1 MSLDYKNNDA
11 QRSLDKQQILD
22 WQRGWQ
28 VINPSNG
35 DLLVTA
41 GAGNFDYDIADGDVN
56 AGGTTVSVSGE
67 SVDFTNDID
76 ANDDQIAVIYIDSS
90 GNAQKEIGPK
100 GTRDP
105 SGDDIRST
113 HTPAA
118 PSMHSTNGVVLA
130 EVLLPAGASSIGST
144 ELRDRRL
151 PAELILDT
159 LTTDV
164 ADINKMAAVASLGT
178 DQTIGTGSVTQV
190 NLDSQELED
199 NSDTV
204 EVDTAN
210 NKLIIKRSGL
220 YLIKAS
226 LTFQGSAN
234 WSLGDAV
241 QVQIKTGA
249 GTESTARIPHTGAN
263 ERTTLPQV
271 WALFRESSPNTDVLL
286 EAFHNRGGNETVG
299 NTGTKETKLSVTKVG

>member
-1 MSLDYKNNDA
+1 MALDYKNNDA

-28 VINPSNG
+28 VINPANG

-159 LTTDV
+159 LTTEQADIADLGNDGSAISLSDVLDV
-164 ADINKMAAVASLGT
+164 AGELIRDT
-178 DQTIGTGSVTQV
+178 TQTTGSPAVTPAITFAAHQLADSGKAQ
-190 NLDSQELED
+190 LDPDE
-199 NSDTV
+199 
-204 EVDTAN
+204 AN
-210 NKLIIKRSGL
+210 PNGFYFV
-220 YLIKAS
+220 YLWNQAR
-226 LTFQGSAN
+226 
-234 WSLGDAV
+234 LGV
-241 QVQIKTGA
+241 FEI
-249 GTESTARIPHTGAN
+249 
-263 ERTTLPQV
+263 
-271 WALFRESSPNTDVLL
+271 
-286 EAFHNRGGNETVG
+286 RGGNDDVSEVLDESSTFTTTEDNDTTVNVYFDSG
-299 NTGTKETKLSVTKVG
+299 NSRYELNNEIGGQRTFLVMGVKSE